1 MQVRYDVSGCIQV
14 FDARTL
20 MFVNGLDDRF
30 CDAAIRR
37 VGRVYGG
44 RLTLVVSGGSGLLA
58 FCVFAWGAI

>member
-20 MFVNGLDDRF
+20 MFLNGLGDRF

-44 RLTLVVSGGSGLLA
+44 PLTLVVSG
-58 FCVFAWGAI
+58 